1 MKNPKNKRK
10 ANAFTLIELLVVIA
24 IIAILAG
31 VTFSIVNT
39 ARASAR
45 DIVRIRNV
53 KNTRLALDLYAEDHN
68 NTYPQTLDQLV
79 PAYMT
84 VVPNDPGSKAPIY
97 YSSDATHYH
106 IGATVEKPAN
116 APGDDSNCDSNNSIS
131 CFGKVLPY
139 GAPFNGGIAGVY
151 DLTSETPVE
160 VTAPVCNQQTS
171 VCGESIQAAINA
183 ATAGNTINV
192 KASYSVANDSFPIT
206 ISKALT
212 LQGVKVGVDPRP
224 STGGRSGAESVIDGG
239 NTTSNIIKIAASNVT
254 VNGFTIRNGRADM
267 IRQDNSYS
275 NNIVEYNIV
284 YDGNGDEGVQLVNCT
299 DCFMRYNYVYDIG
312 VGGDGLNFASASR
325 GTITQNEVTNVIA
338 AAGAIYTYA
347 SNNMAISNN
356 LVYNIDKYSGSGG
369 YGIKMGDGGT
379 GQGVT
384 VGTLSGNTIYD
395 IESDAI
401 KLMYCSGCTIS
412 GNTIYNSQSTN
423 GALHLALGLSNIT
436 VTGNTIRNNTTNGIL
451 VPLGQDPSTFSIT
464 GNDIYGNG
472 GNGIRN
478 DNAALLPATGNW
490 WGDNSGPLDSN
501 GADGSTP
508 ATNGGSGNVAYGK
521 INYSS
526 WTTH

>member
-84 VVPNDPGSKAPIY
+84 VVPNDPWSKAPIY

-116 APGDDSNCDSNNSIS
+116 APGDDSNCDSNNSSS

-160 VTAPVCNQQTS
+160 VTAPVGNQQTS

-347 SNNMAISNN
+347 SN
-356 LVYNIDKYSGSGG
+356 
-369 YGIKMGDGGT
+369 
-379 GQGVT
+379 
-384 VGTLSGNTIYD
+384 TIYD

-526 WTTH
+526 WTTHSSSITKFSKSFGFALP